1 MASFSMSMRSQSL
14 SPLAQALSC
23 AVMDSLT
30 TSMELTIEVDCDDA
44 SWRMKEFGIFGHS
57 SRTVHLPDWT
67 WNLTFTPARHQR
79 HR

>member
-1 MASFSMSMRSQSL
+1 
-14 SPLAQALSC
+14 
-23 AVMDSLT
+23 MDSLT

-57 SRTVHLPDWT
+57 GKTVHLPDWT